1 MQQHKIRLVNNDQ
14 ERKFEI
20 WEGSMLKASLTPGQ
34 FADLM
39 MEIKRFIEERNPKR
53 TAIIQRRRERK
64 IRRAIFWIT
73 LREKIREF
81 FKKLFILK

>member
-1 MQQHKIRLVNNDQ
+1 MQPRIKIVNNDREQ
-14 ERKFEI
+14 RFELWDGKI
-20 WEGSMLKASLTPGQ
+20 LMTSLTPGQ

-39 MEIKRFIEERNPKR
+39 LGIKRFLEERNPKR
-53 TAIIQRRRERK
+53 TAIIQKRRERK

-81 FKKLFILK
+81 FKKLYILK